1 MGQLEKYGLYVLCLV
16 IFLILGVTIWGG
28 GEVAAG
34 RSSAVAMHAP
44 GSTAGAKPSDGGSTT
59 TQRSRS
65 LDLLLPVVSL
75 PQEPRTGGGGDRP
88 SAVGGQPAPEQPPKP
103 ATADPAT
110 EPYTVQDGDSFESI
124 AVARLGSRAAWP
136 EIEKLNPGV
145 DPRRLRPGQQLKLPS
160 AAALA
165 ASGRAKA
172 ARGNAPVPEVGS
184 GGRSYTVKKGDTIE
198 GIALNVLGSRARR
211 DELLA
216 LNPSAQKVIRPGD
229 VLKLPAK

>member
-34 RSSAVAMHAP
+34 KSPAVAINAP
-44 GSTAGAKPSDGGSTT
+44 GGTTGARSSDGGSSTAP
-59 TQRSRS
+59 RSRS
-65 LDLLLPVVSL
+65 LDLLLPVASA
-75 PQEPRTGGGGDRP
+75 PQEPRTGGGERP
-88 SAVGGQPAPEQPPKP
+88 STAGSQQAPEQPPKP

-110 EPYTVQDGDSFESI
+110 ELYTVQDGDSFESI

-165 ASGRAKA
+165 ASSRAKA
-172 ARGNAPVPEVGS
+172 ARGNAPAPEVGG